1 MTARS
6 TLKTVPS
13 ALYLTESDEANALL
27 AREPLA
33 LLIGFALDQQVTV
46 PTAFAGPLKLE
57 ERIGGLDA
65 KRIASMDPAELEA
78 AFRERPAIH
87 RFPGSMARRVQDLC
101 AVVADEY
108 DGKAERVW
116 TEASDAA
123 DLRKRIGALPGF
135 GAMKI
140 TGLGSVLALRF
151 GVEAA
156 QELVP
161 DHPCL
166 GAVDSPE
173 ALAEYQA
180 AKRAHKAEL
189 RACLGDRVTP
199 DTEGP
204 IELETLTDGGQ
215 RPADIARGVAGFLSQ
230 ARTSLDIALYDVRFE
245 TAAGALVLA
254 ALLAAVQRGVEVRL
268 LYNVAHPGPI
278 PVPPPPETAPDA
290 IEALPVATRGIAGIP
305 DLMHH
310 KFVVRDAGAVWTGS
324 TNWTDDSWSRQENV
338 IVTVDSHDV
347 AYAYALAFGQL
358 WESGRVAHSGKVDPR
373 PEDVGSAQVRAWFC
387 PEHGEALS
395 HRVAKQI
402 GKARERVRIASPV
415 LTSGPILA
423 TLVEVVNERRCD
435 VAGVVDDTQV
445 DQVFGQW
452 RTNGVSEWKVP
463 LLQRVIEGASFSGK
477 SSIPWSPTSLHDFM
491 HAKVVVADD
500 TSFVGSFN
508 FSRSGERN
516 AENVLEIRDAAIA
529 DRLASFVD
537 EVRGR
542 YPRATVPA

>member
-1 MTARS
+1 M
-6 TLKTVPS
+6 PS

-57 ERIGGLDA
+57 QRIGGLDA

-151 GVEAA
+151 GVESA

-166 GAVDSPE
+166 GAIDSPE

-254 ALLAAVQRGVEVRL
+254 ALLAAVQRGVAVRL

-338 IVTVDSHDV
+338 IVTVDSHEV

-423 TLVEVVNERRCD
+423 TLVEVVNEKRCD

-537 EVRGR
+537 EIRGR